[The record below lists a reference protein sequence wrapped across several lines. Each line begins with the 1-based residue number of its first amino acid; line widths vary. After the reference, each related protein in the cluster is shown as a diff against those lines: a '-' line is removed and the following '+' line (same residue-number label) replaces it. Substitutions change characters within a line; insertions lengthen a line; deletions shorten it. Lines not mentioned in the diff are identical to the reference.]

1 MERIVSKSMSKKWKT
16 KKGADEQGGTSVIT
30 FIIMLFI
37 ALISVYPLL
46 WVIIQSFKTEGQ
58 FLQSIWSLPTS
69 LNFDNFVTAF
79 QEANLAVYL
88 KNTVVNT
95 VATLVVDLVLVTCL
109 GYAFSKL
116 KMKFKK
122 FFYYM
127 ILINMLIP
135 TPIILLPMY
144 LQVVDLG
151 IQNTLAAIVFP
162 YYQGFAPLGLI
173 LIKGYMDNIPDEII
187 ESAKI
192 DGCGTFRIL
201 GKIMVPL
208 VKPMLVTLAILGGM
222 NAWNEYM
229 WALVSISDTSKY
241 TLSVGIAVIRDK
253 IATIGYT
260 PVFAA
265 LTVSAMV
272 FVIIYL
278 FAQKTFVR
286 SITAGAVKG

>member
-1 MERIVSKSMSKKWKT
+1 MNRKAGRKRNE
-16 KKGADEQGGTSVIT
+16 ENGGTSFIT
-30 FIIMLFI
+30 FLIMLLV
-37 ALISVYPLL
+37 ACISIYPLL

-58 FLQSIWSLPTS
+58 FLQSIWTLPAS
-69 LNFDNFVTAF
+69 FNLDNYVTAF
-79 QEANLAVYL
+79 QEANLALYM

-95 VATLVVDLVLVTCL
+95 VATLAVDLILVTCL

-144 LQVVDLG
+144 LQIVNLD
-151 IQNTLAAIVFP
+151 IQNTLAAIVFH

-201 GKIMVPL
+201 WKIMVPL

-229 WALVSISDTSKY
+229 WALVSISDTSRY

>member
-1 MERIVSKSMSKKWKT
+1 M
-16 KKGADEQGGTSVIT
+16 KGRLMNRRKPSGGQNQISPAV
-30 FIIMLFI
+30 FVIMLI
-37 ALISVYPLL
+37 AAMISIYPLI
-46 WVIIQSFKTEGQ
+46 WVILQSFKTESE
-58 FLQSIWSLPTS
+58 FLRSIWSLPSS
-69 LNFDNFVTAF
+69 LNLDNYVKAF
-79 QEANLAVYL
+79 EEANLLTYL
-88 KNTVVNT
+88 KNTVINT
-95 VATLVVDLVLVTCL
+95 SATLAVDLILITCL

-144 LQVVDLG
+144 LQVVNLG

-173 LIKGYMDNIPDEII
+173 LIKNYMDNIPDEII
-187 ESAKI
+187 ESAKM
-192 DGCGTFRIL
+192 DGCGTYRIL
-201 GKIMVPL
+201 WSIMVPL

-272 FVIIYL
+272 FVVIYL

>member
-1 MERIVSKSMSKKWKT
+1 M
-16 KKGADEQGGTSVIT
+16 KGRLMNRRKPSGGENQISPAV
-30 FIIMLFI
+30 FVIMLI
-37 ALISVYPLL
+37 AAMISIYPLI
-46 WVIIQSFKTEGQ
+46 WVILQSFKTESE
-58 FLQSIWSLPTS
+58 FLRSIWFLPSS
-69 LNFDNFVTAF
+69 LNLDNYVKAF
-79 QEANLAVYL
+79 EEANLLTYL
-88 KNTVVNT
+88 KNTVINT
-95 VATLVVDLVLVTCL
+95 SATLAVDLVLITCL

-144 LQVVDLG
+144 LQVVNLG

-173 LIKGYMDNIPDEII
+173 LIKNYMDNIPDEII
-187 ESAKI
+187 ESAKM
-192 DGCGTFRIL
+192 DGCGTYRIL
-201 GKIMVPL
+201 WSIMVPL

-272 FVIIYL
+272 FVVIYL

>member
-1 MERIVSKSMSKKWKT
+1 MSRVKSLR
-16 KKGADEQGGTSVIT
+16 KGKRRQGTSIVT
-30 FIIMLFI
+30 FILMLLVAGVSI
-37 ALISVYPLL
+37 YPLI
-46 WVIIQSFKTEGQ
+46 WVILQSFKTETQ
-58 FLQSIWSLPTS
+58 FLGSIWSLPTS
-69 LNFDNFVTAF
+69 LNFDNYIRAF
-79 QEANLAVYL
+79 KEANLLVYL
-88 KNTVVNT
+88 KNTIINT

-122 FFYYM
+122 VLWYL

-173 LIKGYMDNIPDEII
+173 LIKSYMDNIPDEII

-201 GKIMVPL
+201 ISIMVPL

-241 TLSVGIAVIRDK
+241 TLSVGLAVIRDK

-272 FVIIYL
+272 FVVIYL

>member
-1 MERIVSKSMSKKWKT
+1 MSKSISKRWNR
-16 KKGADEQGGTSVIT
+16 KKGNEDQGGTSIIT
-30 FIIMLFI
+30 FIIMLLV

-69 LNFDNFVTAF
+69 SNFDNFITAF
-79 QEANLAVYL
+79 EEANLAVYL
-88 KNTVVNT
+88 KNTVINT
-95 VATLVVDLVLVTCL
+95 GATLVVDLVLVTCL

-201 GKIMVPL
+201 WKIMVPL

>member
-1 MERIVSKSMSKKWKT
+1 MSKIKVKT
-16 KKGADEQGGTSVIT
+16 RNNEEHGKTSWFT
-30 FIIMLFI
+30 FIFMLF
-37 ALISVYPLL
+37 AACISIYPLI
-46 WVIIQSFKTEGQ
+46 WVILQSFKTEGQ
-58 FLQSIWSLPTS
+58 FLSSIWSFPTS
-69 LNFDNFVTAF
+69 LNFDNYVKAF
-79 QEANLAVYL
+79 EEANLLLYL
-88 KNTVVNT
+88 KNTVINT
-95 VATLVVDLVLVTCL
+95 GATLVVDLVLITCL

-122 FFYYM
+122 FFWYM

-173 LIKGYMDNIPDEII
+173 LIKNYMDNIPNEII

-201 GKIMVPL
+201 WNIIVPL

-229 WALVSISDTSKY
+229 WALVSISDTERY

-272 FVIIYL
+272 FVVIYL

>member
-1 MERIVSKSMSKKWKT
+1 M
-16 KKGADEQGGTSVIT
+16 KGRLMNRRKPSGEQNQISPAV
-30 FIIMLFI
+30 FVIMLI
-37 ALISVYPLL
+37 AAMISIYPLI
-46 WVIIQSFKTEGQ
+46 WVILQSFKTESE
-58 FLQSIWSLPTS
+58 FLRSIWSLPSS
-69 LNFDNFVTAF
+69 LNLDNYVKAF
-79 QEANLAVYL
+79 EEANLLTYL
-88 KNTVVNT
+88 KNTVINT
-95 VATLVVDLVLVTCL
+95 SATLAVDLVLITCL

-144 LQVVDLG
+144 LQVVNLG

-173 LIKGYMDNIPDEII
+173 LIKNYMDNIPDEII
-187 ESAKI
+187 ESAKM
-192 DGCGTFRIL
+192 DGCGTYRIL
-201 GKIMVPL
+201 WSIMVPL

-272 FVIIYL
+272 FVVIYL

>member
-1 MERIVSKSMSKKWKT
+1 MKNDRRNKKERS
-16 KKGADEQGGTSVIT
+16 GGRNQISAAV
-30 FIIMLFI
+30 FVIMLFA
-37 ALISVYPLL
+37 ALISVYPLI
-46 WVIIQSFKTEGQ
+46 WVILQSFKTEGE
-58 FLQSIWSLPTS
+58 FLSSIWSLPSS
-69 LNFDNFVTAF
+69 LHFDNYIKAF
-79 QEANLAVYL
+79 EEANLLTYL
-88 KNTVVNT
+88 KNTVINT
-95 VATLVVDLVLVTCL
+95 AATLAVDLVLITCL
-109 GYAFSKL
+109 GYAISKL

-122 FFYYM
+122 FFYYV

-144 LQVVDLG
+144 LQVVNLG

-173 LIKGYMDNIPDEII
+173 LIKNYMDNIPNEII
-187 ESAKI
+187 ESAKM
-192 DGCGTFRIL
+192 DGCGTYRIL
-201 GKIMVPL
+201 WSIMVPL

-229 WALVSISDTSKY
+229 WALVSISDTSRY

-272 FVIIYL
+272 FVVIYL

>member
-1 MERIVSKSMSKKWKT
+1 MNRKAGRKRNE
-16 KKGADEQGGTSVIT
+16 ENGGTSFIT
-30 FIIMLFI
+30 FLIMLLV
-37 ALISVYPLL
+37 ACISIYPLL

-58 FLQSIWSLPTS
+58 FLQSIWTLPAS
-69 LNFDNFVTAF
+69 FNLDNYVTAF
-79 QEANLAVYL
+79 QEANLALYM

-95 VATLVVDLVLVTCL
+95 VATLAVDLILVTCL

-144 LQVVDLG
+144 LQIVNLD

-201 GKIMVPL
+201 WKIMVPL

-229 WALVSISDTSKY
+229 WALVSISDTSRY

>member
-1 MERIVSKSMSKKWKT
+1 M
-16 KKGADEQGGTSVIT
+16 KGRLMNRRKPSGEQNQISPAV
-30 FIIMLFI
+30 FVIMLI
-37 ALISVYPLL
+37 AAMISIYPLI
-46 WVIIQSFKTEGQ
+46 WVILQSFKTESE
-58 FLQSIWSLPTS
+58 FLRSIWSLPS
-69 LNFDNFVTAF
+69 SFNLDNYVKAF
-79 QEANLAVYL
+79 EEANLLTYL
-88 KNTVVNT
+88 KNTVINT
-95 VATLVVDLVLVTCL
+95 SATLAVDLILITCL

-144 LQVVDLG
+144 LQVVNLG

-173 LIKGYMDNIPDEII
+173 LIKNYMDNIPDEII
-187 ESAKI
+187 ESAKM
-192 DGCGTFRIL
+192 DGCGTYRIL
-201 GKIMVPL
+201 WSIMVPL

-272 FVIIYL
+272 FVVIYL

>member
-1 MERIVSKSMSKKWKT
+1 MSKVIT
-16 KKGADEQGGTSVIT
+16 KKENEVRYKTSW
-30 FIIMLFI
+30 IIYLVMLV
-37 ALISVYPLL
+37 AACVSVYPLV
-46 WVIIQSFKTEGQ
+46 WVILQSLKTEGQ
-58 FLQSIWSLPTS
+58 FLSSIWSLPTS
-69 LNFDNFVTAF
+69 FHIDNYVKAF
-79 QEANLAVYL
+79 EEANLLLYL
-88 KNTVVNT
+88 KNTIINT
-95 VATLVVDLVLVTCL
+95 GATLIVDLVLITCL

-122 FFYYM
+122 FFWYM

-144 LQVVDLG
+144 LQVVNLG

-173 LIKGYMDNIPDEII
+173 LIKNYMDNIPNEII

-192 DGCGTFRIL
+192 DGCGTFRVLWNI
-201 GKIMVPL
+201 IVPL

-229 WALVSISDTSKY
+229 WALVSISDTKKY

-265 LTVSAMV
+265 LTISAMV
-272 FVIIYL
+272 FVVIYL

>member
-1 MERIVSKSMSKKWKT
+1 M
-16 KKGADEQGGTSVIT
+16 KGRLMNRRKPSGEQNQISPAV
-30 FIIMLFI
+30 FVIMLI
-37 ALISVYPLL
+37 AAMISIYPLI
-46 WVIIQSFKTEGQ
+46 WVILQSFKTESE
-58 FLQSIWSLPTS
+58 FLRSIWSLPSS
-69 LNFDNFVTAF
+69 LNLDNYVKAF
-79 QEANLAVYL
+79 EEANLLTYL
-88 KNTVVNT
+88 KNTVINT
-95 VATLVVDLVLVTCL
+95 SATLAVDLVLITCL

-144 LQVVDLG
+144 LQVVNLG

-173 LIKGYMDNIPDEII
+173 LIKNYMDNIPDEII
-187 ESAKI
+187 ESAKM
-192 DGCGTFRIL
+192 DGCGTYRIL
-201 GKIMVPL
+201 WSIMVPL

-272 FVIIYL
+272 FVMIYL

>member
-1 MERIVSKSMSKKWKT
+1 MKNDRRNKKERS
-16 KKGADEQGGTSVIT
+16 GGRNQISAVV
-30 FIIMLFI
+30 FVIMLFA
-37 ALISVYPLL
+37 ALISVYPLV
-46 WVIIQSFKTEGQ
+46 WVILQSFKTEGE
-58 FLQSIWSLPTS
+58 FLSSIWSLPSS
-69 LNFDNFVTAF
+69 LHFDNYIKAF
-79 QEANLAVYL
+79 EEANLLTYL
-88 KNTVVNT
+88 KNTVINT
-95 VATLVVDLVLVTCL
+95 AATLAVDLVLITCL

-122 FFYYM
+122 FFYYV

-144 LQVVDLG
+144 LQVVNLG

-173 LIKGYMDNIPDEII
+173 LIKNYMDNIPDEII
-187 ESAKI
+187 ESAKM
-192 DGCGTFRIL
+192 DGCGTYRIL
-201 GKIMVPL
+201 WSIMVPL

-272 FVIIYL
+272 FVVIYL

>member
-1 MERIVSKSMSKKWKT
+1 MKNKKEWK
-16 KKGADEQGGTSVIT
+16 GGTKSKEVSVPV
-30 FIIMLFI
+30 FIIMLL
-37 ALISVYPLL
+37 AAVISIYPLI
-46 WVIIQSFKTEGQ
+46 WVILQSFKTEAE
-58 FLQSIWSLPTS
+58 FLGSIWSLPSS
-69 LNFDNFVTAF
+69 LHFDNYIRAF
-79 QEANLAVYL
+79 EEANLLVYL
-88 KNTVVNT
+88 KNTVINT
-95 VATLVVDLVLVTCL
+95 AATLAVDLVLITLL

-116 KMKFKK
+116 KMKFRKV
-122 FFYYM
+122 FYYV

-144 LQVVDLG
+144 LQVVNLG

-173 LIKGYMDNIPDEII
+173 LIKNYMDNIPNEII
-187 ESAKI
+187 ESARI
-192 DGCGTFRIL
+192 DGCGTYRIL
-201 GKIMVPL
+201 WSIIVPL

-272 FVIIYL
+272 FVVIYL

>member
-1 MERIVSKSMSKKWKT
+1 MSKINV
-16 KKGADEQGGTSVIT
+16 KKRKNKEHGETSGIT
-30 FIIMLFI
+30 FIFMLF
-37 ALISVYPLL
+37 AACISIYPLI
-46 WVIIQSFKTEGQ
+46 WVILQSFKTEGQ
-58 FLQSIWSLPTS
+58 FLSSIWSFPTS
-69 LNFDNFVTAF
+69 LNFDNYVKAF
-79 QEANLAVYL
+79 EEANLLLYL
-88 KNTVVNT
+88 KNTVINT
-95 VATLVVDLVLVTCL
+95 GATLIVDLVLITCL

-122 FFYYM
+122 FFWYM

-173 LIKGYMDNIPDEII
+173 LIKNYMDNIPNEII

-201 GKIMVPL
+201 WNIIVPL

-229 WALVSISDTSKY
+229 WALVSISDTERY

-265 LTVSAMV
+265 LTISAMV
-272 FVIIYL
+272 FVVIYL

>member
-1 MERIVSKSMSKKWKT
+1 MSKSIAMRRKAKQ
-16 KKGADEQGGTSVIT
+16 GNEDQGGTSIIT
-30 FIIMLFI
+30 FIIMLLV
-37 ALISVYPLL
+37 ACISIYPLL
-46 WVIIQSFKTEGQ
+46 WVIIQSFNKEGQ

-69 LNFDNFVTAF
+69 FNLENYITAF
-79 QEANLAVYL
+79 KEANLALYL

-95 VATLVVDLVLVTCL
+95 AATLVVDLVLVTCL

-192 DGCGTFRIL
+192 DGCGVFRIL
-201 GKIMVPL
+201 WKIMVPL

-229 WALVSISDTSKY
+229 WALVSITDTSRY